1 MTDLAGLGLRR
12 LLANFGKTAG
22 RQLWAGLLQLAT
34 IALIARGYGPT
45 GNGIYT
51 VALLLPTMLSTLL
64 GLGMGPS
71 NVFHLGSKAYGLRAV
86 YRTTAVVWLAVS
98 LLGLSIG
105 AALIHLKAQQYFPGV
120 PPEVLWVALLSFPP
134 FLYVS
139 FAGSLFQG
147 LQDFTAFNLSLSLQ
161 PALSLAGVLVCVV
174 LGLPPVWLL
183 AAYLGA
189 STGAALAMTVV
200 LRRRLVAQSTDDGE
214 RCPLRIALA
223 YGLKSHLGN
232 IVAFLNY
239 RIDLFL
245 VNFFVNPAAAGLY
258 VIAIQLAEK
267 LWLVS
272 QAVSTVLFPR
282 LSEIRHDPD
291 RLLAITQIVSRV
303 TLAITLLGAVVAAA
317 IAYVGIGL
325 VFGHRFDAAYL
336 PFVLMLPGIVAGSA
350 VRILSSEISARGR
363 PEINLYM
370 ALVVVV
376 VNVALNVVLI
386 PQYGINGAAVATS
399 IAYVSNLVLRLL
411 VYKNHTGGTILGVLM
426 LQRSDLKAMSKMV
439 ASKR

>member
-51 VALLLPTMLSTLL
+51 VALLLPTMLATVL
-64 GLGMGPS
+64 GLGMGPA
-71 NVFHLGSKAYGLRAV
+71 NIFHLGSKAYGLRAV

-161 PALSLAGVLVCVV
+161 PALSLAGVLLCVV

-183 AAYLGA
+183 AAYLAA

-200 LRRRLVAQSTDDGE
+200 LRRRLIAAGTSNEARYSFT
-214 RCPLRIALA
+214 IALA
-223 YGLKSHLGN
+223 YGLKSHLAN
-232 IVAFLNY
+232 IVGFLNY
-239 RIDLFL
+239 RIDLYL
-245 VNFFVNPAAAGLY
+245 VNLLLMNPAAAGLY
-258 VIAIQLAEK
+258 AVAMQMAEK
-267 LWLVS
+267 LWLIS
-272 QAVSTVLFPR
+272 QAVNTVLFPR
-282 LSEIRHDPD
+282 LSEVRHDPESVI
-291 RLLAITQIVSRV
+291 AITGIVSRV
-303 TLAITLLGAVVAAA
+303 TLFITLAGAIAAGAIAYFAITLIFGQRFSA
-317 IAYVGIGL
+317 AYV
-325 VFGHRFDAAYL
+325 
-336 PFVLMLPGIVAGSA
+336 PFLLMLPGIVAGSTA
-350 VRILSSEISARGR
+350 RILSSEIAARGR

-370 ALVVVV
+370 GLSVVV
-376 VNVALNVVLI
+376 LNITLNLLLI
-386 PQYGINGAAVATS
+386 PPYGIHGAAIATS
-399 IAYVSNLVLRLL
+399 LAYTSNLVIRLVIYRKFTGASVIDILFVKKSDFAAANGLLR
-411 VYKNHTGGTILGVLM
+411 
-426 LQRSDLKAMSKMV
+426 R
-439 ASKR
+439 R